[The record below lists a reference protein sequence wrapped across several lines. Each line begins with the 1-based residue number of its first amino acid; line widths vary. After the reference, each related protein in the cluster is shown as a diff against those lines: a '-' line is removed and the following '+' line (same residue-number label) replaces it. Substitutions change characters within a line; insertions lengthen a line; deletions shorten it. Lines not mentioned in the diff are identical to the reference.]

1 MFHRRKSHKGFE
13 RYEFKTPPP
22 PDIYTFV
29 TIQDG
34 LSQQLKP
41 TVNEKHNMLSLN
53 FRHRLQKINKNQIK
67 SNKYS

>member
-1 MFHRRKSHKGFE
+1 MT
-13 RYEFKTPPP
+13 EFSFLGELFTPPPPPPP